1 MPSIYDFETRWD
13 RERKNWLVAI
23 NHPRRNLL
31 LVGAA
36 ALTVASCSGNVD
48 VITTVEQLIQK
59 VQAGVVAA
67 CAAVGKFVPTVDT
80 VIAVVSGFLNSTL
93 VAANVADALKFVQ
106 QAIDAIAAQCP
117 QQPSPSPSLKASV
130 NGKDVPIVFY

>member
-1 MPSIYDFETRWD
+1 M
-13 RERKNWLVAI
+13 
-23 NHPRRNLL
+23 HRRDLFL
-31 LVGAA
+31 AGAA

-80 VIAVVSGFLNSTL
+80 VIAVVSGFLGSTL
-93 VAANVADALKFVQ
+93 VATNVVAALAFVQ
-106 QAIDAIAAQCP
+106 QTIDAIAAQCP
-117 QQPSPSPSLKASV
+117 QQPTPPPSLKASV
-130 NGKDVPIVFY
+130 NGKDVPVVFY